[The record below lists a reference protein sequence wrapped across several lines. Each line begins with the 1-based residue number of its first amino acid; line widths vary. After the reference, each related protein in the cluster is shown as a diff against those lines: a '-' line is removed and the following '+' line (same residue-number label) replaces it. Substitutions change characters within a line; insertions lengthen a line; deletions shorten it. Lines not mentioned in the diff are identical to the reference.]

1 MMKILMIDDDPNVAE
16 IVSLGLQMRWPE
28 AELVSTVLGKE
39 GVRMVRNESPDIVIL
54 DLGLPDITGFQV
66 LERVRQFSNVPVLIL
81 SVWGEEADIA
91 RGMELGATDYMVKPF
106 SQVELQARIKALVSW
121 IRDSA
126 LPVME
131 PT

>member
-1 MMKILMIDDDPNVAE
+1 MMKILMIDDDPNVVE

-28 AELVSTVLGKE
+28 AGLISTALGEE
-39 GVRMVRNESPDIVIL
+39 GVKMVRNESPDIVIL

-81 SVWGEEADIA
+81 SVFGEEADIA

-106 SQVELQARIKALVSW
+106 SQVELQAQIKALMKSKPP
-121 IRDSA
+121 D
-126 LPVME
+126 
-131 PT
+131 